1 MKFIYRFLSFI
12 IILGIGFAS
21 LPDAKE
27 EENALYSQGII
38 LRNQAQELLKS
49 PAEKARALVYLG
61 DAISIFKPL
70 AEKNDSRPGFAKA
83 QHNLAHC
90 YFLMSDFSASL
101 QFFRVAKDQGL
112 EASARN
118 LGKFPFVLILPD
130 EILTHTATFL
140 DIKSL
145 LNLMQTS
152 KRLYRDCHMALPLM
166 SFLAADGKI
175 LLPGFESVVF
185 KSAPKSVQVRRKV
198 ITKGNVELHFKDL
211 NHLKGMGNRFP
222 YVKSKRTHFVFDPE
236 ATHANEI
243 QSDGEL
249 KLSLVI
255 HVIADQPLQMTG
267 SLRTKLSIVLPTKS
281 DEFGFSYK
289 GSGIFTN
296 GPILPTQSDAE
307 MLAVTFQLLSDEA
320 VALKTAQAKQ
330 MLDTR
335 RADRAQNPQL
345 YPECSELAPRP
356 GIYSPTHPIAINP
369 RDDLQ
374 ANSLFYIA
382 ASQAE
387 IDNVTAELPGKF
399 SDKIFLVH
407 PNLRG
412 VYFLGDLKV
421 ERGFEI
427 STEGDF
433 FMVGRIELPGYNLK
447 IFSERSACFFGS
459 SIVVQFLHIEA
470 KTVLVG
476 PGPLPPQGRPDDISL
491 ENWNAFV
498 SFANRYFNGEV

>member
-1 MKFIYRFLSFI
+1 MNFIYRFFSL
-12 IILGIGFAS
+12 ILLLELGFAS
-21 LPDAKE
+21 LPDADE
-27 EENALYSQGII
+27 QENAAYLQGIS

-49 PAEKARALVYLG
+49 PAGKAGALVYLG

-90 YFLMSDFSASL
+90 HFLMRDFPASL
-101 QFFRVAKDQGL
+101 NFFRLAKDQGL

-118 LGKFPFVLILPD
+118 LGKFPFVLTMPD
-130 EILTHTATFL
+130 ELLIHTATFL

-145 LNLMQTS
+145 LNLMQSS
-152 KRLYRDCHMALPLM
+152 KQLYRDCHMALPLM
-166 SFLAADGKI
+166 NFLTADGKV
-175 LLPGFESVVF
+175 LLPGFESVIF
-185 KSAPKSVQVRRKV
+185 NHAPKSVQVRRQVK
-198 ITKGNVELHFKDL
+198 TKGNVELHFKDL
-211 NHLKGMGNRFP
+211 NHLKEIGGRFP

-236 ATHANEI
+236 ANHANEI
-243 QSDGEL
+243 QSDGALES
-249 KLSLVI
+249 SLVI

-267 SLRTKLSIVLPTKS
+267 RLRTKFSIVLPTKS
-281 DEFGFSYK
+281 DAFGFSYK

-335 RADRAQNPQL
+335 RAYRAQNPQL
-345 YPECSELAPRP
+345 YPEFSELAPRP

-412 VYFLGDLKV
+412 VYFSGDLKV

-433 FMVGRIELPGYNLK
+433 FMVGRIELPDYNLK

-459 SIVVQFLHIEA
+459 SIVVQSLHREA
-470 KTVLVG
+470 KTVLAG
-476 PGPLPPQGRPDDISL
+476 PGPLPPQGRPNGISR
-491 ENWNAFV
+491 ENWVAFCEFCK
-498 SFANRYFNGEV
+498 SLFQW